1 MAEDR
6 EFQNSL
12 VNHLSSL
19 IDGMKMLNQSVAN
32 NLQTTHRFD
41 AEFIKLSRQNMQLRD
56 DMIAFRS
63 EMHGDFHDVRS
74 EMTTLKRDVATLTG
88 EMISF
93 RTEMAKFRTEVNT
106 RLDALFHRVGE
117 LENTAEGCA
126 TQLRELAIE
135 ARSQYNE
142 ILNALQGN
150 LQNRRAI
157 EDLNERLEALERRFG
172 V

>member
-6 EFQNSL
+6 EFQSMLIGN
-12 VNHLSSL
+12 LSSL
-19 IDGMKMLNQSVAN
+19 IDGMKVLNQSVAN

-56 DMIAFRS
+56 QMIEFHSQTRGDIHDIRS
-63 EMHGDFHDVRS
+63 EMATFRS
-74 EMTTLKRDVATLTG
+74 
-88 EMISF
+88 
-93 RTEMAKFRTEVNT
+93 EMAKFRTEVNS

-117 LENTAEGCA
+117 LENIVEGCVK
-126 TQLRELAIE
+126 QLRELAIE

-150 LQNRRAI
+150 LQNRSTI

>member
-1 MAEDR
+1 MAQDR
-6 EFQNSL
+6 EFQSMLIGN
-12 VNHLSSL
+12 LSSL
-19 IDGMKMLNQSVAN
+19 IDGMKVLNQSVAN

-41 AEFIKLSRQNMQLRD
+41 AEFIKLSRQNIQLREE
-56 DMIAFRS
+56 MIEFRS
-63 EMHGDFHDVRS
+63 EMRGDIHDIRS
-74 EMTTLKRDVATLTG
+74 EMAT
-88 EMISF
+88 F
-93 RTEMAKFRTEVNT
+93 RSELAKFRTEMNT

-117 LENTAEGCA
+117 LENIVEGCV

-142 ILNALQGN
+142 ILSALQGN
-150 LQNRRAI
+150 LQNRSAI

>member
-56 DMIAFRS
+56 QMIEFHSQTR
-63 EMHGDFHDVRS
+63 GDFHDIRS
-74 EMTTLKRDVATLTG
+74 EMAT
-88 EMISF
+88 F
-93 RTEMAKFRTEVNT
+93 RSEMAKFRTEVNT
-106 RLDALFHRVGE
+106 RLDALFLRVGE
-117 LENTAEGCA
+117 LENIVEGCVA
-126 TQLRELAIE
+126 QLRELAIE

-150 LQNRRAI
+150 LQNRSAI
-157 EDLNERLEALERRFG
+157 DDLNERLEALERRFG
-172 V
+172 L

>member
-56 DMIAFRS
+56 QMIEFHS
-63 EMHGDFHDVRS
+63 EARGDIRDVRS
-74 EMTTLKRDVATLTG
+74 EMAAFRN
-88 EMISF
+88 EMV
-93 RTEMAKFRTEVNT
+93 KFRTEVNS
-106 RLDALFHRVGE
+106 RLDALFQRVGE
-117 LENTAEGCA
+117 LEGIVEGCV

>member
-56 DMIAFRS
+56 QMIEFHSQTRGDIHDIRS
-63 EMHGDFHDVRS
+63 
-74 EMTTLKRDVATLTG
+74 
-88 EMISF
+88 
-93 RTEMAKFRTEVNT
+93 EMAKFRAEVNS
-106 RLDALFHRVGE
+106 RLDALFLRVGE
-117 LENTAEGCA
+117 LENAVEGCV

-150 LQNRRAI
+150 LQNRSAI

>member
-41 AEFIKLSRQNMQLRD
+41 AEFTKLSRQNMQLRD
-56 DMIAFRS
+56 QMIEFHSQTR
-63 EMHGDFHDVRS
+63 GDFHDIRS
-74 EMTTLKRDVATLTG
+74 
-88 EMISF
+88 
-93 RTEMAKFRTEVNT
+93 EMAKFRTEVNT

-117 LENTAEGCA
+117 LENTVEGCV

-150 LQNRRAI
+150 LQNRSAI

-172 V
+172 L